1 MAQVLGARGMILSNP
16 FTRRVRGFRIIDLAG
31 LVLVL
36 VLAFVSYTLKTLAGS
51 QGANT
56 ADVESQIAQEDR
68 RIRLLRADIT
78 HLEDPE
84 RVEHLA
90 VQYLGLQAVDPKHE
104 ATIADLGE
112 IARRGAPPPT
122 PLPDPACANP
132 AAPLEHPA
140 PCATGPAHG
149 VVSGPPADAKRIVMT
164 NPKPVPPSTRPEV
177 AR

>member
-1 MAQVLGARGMILSNP
+1 MILSNP
-16 FTRRVRGFRIIDLAG
+16 FTSRVRGFRIIDLAG
-31 LVLVL
+31 LALVL

-56 ADVESQIAQEDR
+56 ADVQSQIAQEDR

-104 ATIADLGE
+104 ATIAELGE
-112 IARRGAPPPT
+112 IAKRGAPPPT
-122 PLPDPACANP
+122 PLPTSAQAPSAQPVSAPDPGV
-132 AAPLEHPA
+132 
-140 PCATGPAHG
+140 ATKSEASA
-149 VVSGPPADAKRIVMT
+149 VLTQR
-164 NPKPVPPSTRPEV
+164 EV